1 MVSLLPTRCF
11 SIASLGYLRYLSA
24 MHLCEAVLGNSSSG
38 ILEAPALKIP
48 TVNIGDRQKG
58 RIRAESIVDCEPKKD
73 SILTA
78 LKNVCSKEFKFN
90 IKDMKIPHDKIGSA
104 QKIKEVIS
112 TVELKNILKKSFFDI
127 H

>member
-1 MVSLLPTRCF
+1 MAIRLDNPNGEIESFSEKETLPPKQVLLAFQKRCDRI
-11 SIASLGYLRYLSA
+11 SVLA
-24 MHLCEAVLGNSSSG
+24 LCQS
-38 ILEAPALKIP
+38 
-48 TVNIGDRQKG
+48 
-58 RIRAESIVDCEPKKD
+58 PKKD